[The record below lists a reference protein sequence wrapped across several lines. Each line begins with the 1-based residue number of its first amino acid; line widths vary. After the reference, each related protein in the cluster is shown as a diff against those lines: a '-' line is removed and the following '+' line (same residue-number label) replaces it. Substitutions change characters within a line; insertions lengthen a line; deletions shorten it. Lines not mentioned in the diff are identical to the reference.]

1 MLTSAQS
8 DLAPR
13 GNQRRPLSAPL
24 AGWVCGCANGS
35 VKFPAYCR
43 RVRFRVGW
51 CRTITV
57 GPCTGQRV
65 NSAEKRE
72 IVDIVVVEAI
82 DCRIGTGVS
91 LMMGH
96 GGWRLVP
103 RRRRDA
109 DDVPRYQRAHTPLD
123 SISAFC
129 LTRPGLKAFTSSHVY
144 YTQLLW
150 CLLLTMVCIFYCF
163 CNSSL
168 QKFLFFT
175 LRCIKTR
182 KSFFSL
188 ICDFI
193 SSWSLGV

>member
-1 MLTSAQS
+1 MKDIFNTNNDSQSFKYFSSVYVQLVVCNFHLCKINWRIQDGTISIANQVAIDNSIQLRVSRWGIPMLTSAQS

-24 AGWVCGCANGS
+24 AGWVCECANGS

-51 CRTITV
+51 CRTTTV

-72 IVDIVVVEAI
+72 IVDIVVAGAI
-82 DCRIGTGVS
+82 DCRIGTGAS
-91 LMMGH
+91 LMGC

-109 DDVPRYQRAHTPLD
+109 DDVPRYRRAHTP
-123 SISAFC
+123 S
-129 LTRPGLKAFTSSHVY
+129 T
-144 YTQLLW
+144 
-150 CLLLTMVCIFYCF
+150 
-163 CNSSL
+163 
-168 QKFLFFT
+168 LFPHFVW
-175 LRCIKTR
+175 RDR
-182 KSFFSL
+182 
-188 ICDFI
+188 D
-193 SSWSLGV
+193 